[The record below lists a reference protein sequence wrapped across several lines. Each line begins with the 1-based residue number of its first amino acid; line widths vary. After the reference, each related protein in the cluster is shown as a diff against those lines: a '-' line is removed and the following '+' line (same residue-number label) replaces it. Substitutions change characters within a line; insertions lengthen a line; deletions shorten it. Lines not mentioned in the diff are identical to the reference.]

1 MNKERGKEMKFN
13 YSKLRGRIVEKF
25 GSIKAF
31 ADAYGLSTVTMS
43 NKLNGKVAIS
53 QDDIMK
59 MASCEMLDIPPSEL
73 HEYFFTL
80 KVHES

>member
-1 MNKERGKEMKFN
+1 MNFDYR
-13 YSKLRGRIVEKF
+13 KLRGRIVEKF

-31 ADAYGLSTVTMS
+31 ADAYGISTVTMS

-53 QDDIMK
+53 QDDIVK
-59 MASCEMLDIPPSEL
+59 MASCEMLDIPPSRY

-80 KVHES
+80 AVHESWTNNRKE